1 MSRTTMQLLTVVE
14 IDQELSRRATEVDAI
29 VATMLELDKHPGLT
43 LIRRFP
49 PSGLTEARWLPV
61 RDALALMWEDLGR
74 MRAILDAARA
84 ARGNRAK
91 LDDGQ
96 RAELTEL
103 LRGRPYEVSRTPIP
117 LAERSLTGPREHVL
131 FVGLADT
138 LDRMRATFPM
148 IAEFLDAVDQVNTRV
163 MSGLAPLQD
172 NLDKAGAVTPEL
184 RAIGAGIAD
193 LLSRSAIDPLA
204 LTAAEI
210 DARLAELSAA
220 MRREAAVLAELGVMA
235 ANWPAAIA
243 GARTKLDALRATRE
257 RAAQA
262 RAKVEATILSGALP
276 VPTDDVGQLRAQLD
290 AVAADPGAAAA
301 LLALGRRID
310 AASAAAAAAE
320 NLAQGLLD
328 RRGELRGRLA
338 AYQAKAAR
346 LGVGEDRDL
355 LAAHQIAAGLLARTP
370 CDLAA
375 VTRAVADY
383 QQLIAEKS
391 GRRP

>member
-1 MSRTTMQLLTVVE
+1 MSRTIMQPLTLLE
-14 IDQELSRRATEVDAI
+14 IDRELARRAIEADSI
-29 VATMLELDKHPGLT
+29 VATLLELDKHPGLT

-49 PSGLTEARWLPV
+49 PSGATEARWLPV
-61 RDALALMWEDLGR
+61 RDALALMWEDFGR
-74 MRAILDAARA
+74 MRAILDSAHAV
-84 ARGNRAK
+84 RGTRGR

-103 LRGRPYEVSRTPIP
+103 LRGRPYEASRTPIP
-117 LAERSLTGPREHVL
+117 FAERSLTGPSEYVL

-148 IAEFLDAVDQVNTRV
+148 IAEFLDAVDKVNTRV
-163 MSGLAPLQD
+163 MSGLSPLQD
-172 NLDKAGAVTPEL
+172 KLDKAGGVTPEL
-184 RAIGAGIAD
+184 RAIGDGIAD
-193 LLSRSAIDPLA
+193 LLSRSATDPLA
-204 LTAAEI
+204 LTTAEI
-210 DARLAELSAA
+210 DARLAELGGA
-220 MRREAAVLAELGVMA
+220 MRREAALLAALA
-235 ANWPAAIA
+235 AMVTNWPGAIA
-243 GARTKLDALRATRE
+243 GARKKLDALQATRE

-262 RAKVEATILSGALP
+262 RAKVERTIVSGPLP
-276 VPTDDVGQLRAQLD
+276 VPTDDIGLLRAQLD
-290 AVAADPGAAAA
+290 AIAANPGAAAA
-301 LLALGRRID
+301 LLELGGRID
-310 AASAAAAAAE
+310 TASTTAADAE

-328 RRGELRGRLA
+328 RGGELRGRLA

-355 LAAHQIAAGLLARTP
+355 LASHQIATGLLGRTP

>member
-1 MSRTTMQLLTVVE
+1 MSSISMQPLTLLE
-14 IDQELSRRATEVDAI
+14 IDRELAGRAREADSI
-29 VATMLELDKHPGLT
+29 VATLLELDKHPGLE
-43 LIRRFP
+43 LVRRFP
-49 PSGLTEARWLPV
+49 PSGVTEARWLPV
-61 RDALALMWEDLGR
+61 RDALALMWEDFGR
-74 MRAILDAARA
+74 MRAILDSASAV
-84 ARGNRAK
+84 RGTRGK

-103 LRGRPYEVSRTPIP
+103 LRGRPHEVSRTPIP
-117 LAERSLTGPREHVL
+117 LAERSLTGPSEHVL

-138 LDRMRATFPM
+138 LDRMRATFPV
-148 IAEFLDAVDQVNTRV
+148 IAEFLDAVDKVNTRV

-172 NLDKAGAVTPEL
+172 KLDKAGAVTPEL
-184 RAIGAGIAD
+184 RAISDGIAE
-193 LLSRSAIDPLA
+193 LLRRSATDPLA

-210 DARLAELSAA
+210 DARLAELSDA
-220 MRREAAVLAELGVMA
+220 MRREAAVLAELAAVA
-235 ANWPAAIA
+235 ANWPAAIVSA
-243 GARTKLDALRATRE
+243 HKRLDALQETRE
-257 RAAQA
+257 RAEQA
-262 RAKVEATILSGALP
+262 RLEVEQTIVSGPLP
-276 VPTDDVGQLRAQLD
+276 VLAEDIGLYRAQLD
-290 AVAADPGAAAA
+290 AIPADPGAAAV
-301 LLALGRRID
+301 LLEFGRRID
-310 AASAAAAAAE
+310 TAVAVAVAAE

-355 LAAHQIAAGLLARTP
+355 LASYQIAAGLLARTP

-383 QQLIAEKS
+383 QHIIAEKS

>member
-1 MSRTTMQLLTVVE
+1 MSPVIMEPLTLIE
-14 IDQELSRRATEVDAI
+14 IDREIARRASEADSI
-29 VATMLELDKHPGLT
+29 VATLLELDKHPGLN
-43 LIRRFP
+43 LVRSFP
-49 PSGLTEARWLPV
+49 PSGVTEARWLPV
-61 RDALALMWEDLGR
+61 RDALALMWEDFGR
-74 MRAILDAARA
+74 MRAILDSART
-84 ARGNRAK
+84 ARGNRAR

-103 LRGRPYEVSRTPIP
+103 LRGRPHEVARTPIP
-117 LAERSLTGPREHVL
+117 LAERSLTGPSEHVL

-148 IAEFLDAVDQVNTRV
+148 IAEFLDAVDKVNTRV
-163 MSGLAPLQD
+163 MSGLAPLQHQ
-172 NLDKAGAVTPEL
+172 LDKAGAATPEL
-184 RAIGAGIAD
+184 RAISAGIAE
-193 LLSRSAIDPLA
+193 LLRRSATDPLA

-210 DARLAELSAA
+210 DARLAELDGA
-220 MRREAAVLAELGVMA
+220 MRREAAVLAELA
-235 ANWPAAIA
+235 AVAAQWPAAVA
-243 GARTKLDALRATRE
+243 SARERLAALRETRE
-257 RAAQA
+257 RAALA
-262 RAKVEATILSGALP
+262 RTKVERTIVSGPLP
-276 VPTDDVGQLRAQLD
+276 IPADDIDRLRAQLD

-301 LLALGRRID
+301 LLELGRRLD
-310 AASAAAAAAE
+310 AAITAAATAAE
-320 NLAQGLLD
+320 LAQGLLD

-338 AYQAKAAR
+338 AYHAKAAR

-355 LAAHQIAAGLLARTP
+355 LAAHQIATGLLARTP

>member
-1 MSRTTMQLLTVVE
+1 MSQTIMEPLTLIE
-14 IDQELSRRATEVDAI
+14 IDREISRRASEADSI
-29 VATMLELDKHPGLT
+29 VATLLELDQHPGLN
-43 LIRRFP
+43 LVRSYP
-49 PSGLTEARWLPV
+49 PSGVTEARWLPV
-61 RDALALMWEDLGR
+61 RDALALMWEDFGR
-74 MRAILDAARA
+74 MRAILDSARA
-84 ARGNRAK
+84 VRGNRAR

-96 RAELTEL
+96 RAQLTEL
-103 LRGRPYEVSRTPIP
+103 LRGRPHEVSRTPIP
-117 LAERSLTGPREHVL
+117 LAERSLTGPSEYVL

-138 LDRMRATFPM
+138 LDRMRATFPV
-148 IAEFLDAVDQVNTRV
+148 IAEFLDAVDKVNTRV
-163 MSGLAPLQD
+163 MAGLAPLQD
-172 NLDKAGAVTPEL
+172 QLDKAGGATPEL
-184 RAIGAGIAD
+184 RAISAGIAE
-193 LLSRSAIDPLA
+193 LLRRSATDPLA

-210 DARLAELSAA
+210 DARLAELSGAV
-220 MRREAAVLAELGVMA
+220 RREAAVLAEHA
-235 ANWPAAIA
+235 AVVADWPAALA
-243 GARTKLDALRATRE
+243 GVRGRLDALRETRE

-262 RAKVEATILSGALP
+262 RVKVERTILSGPLP
-276 VPTDDVGQLRAQLD
+276 IPADDIDELRAQLD
-290 AVAADPGAAAA
+290 AVPAEPGAAAV
-301 LLALGRRID
+301 LLELGRRID
-310 AASAAAAAAE
+310 AATAAAATAE

-355 LAAHQIAAGLLARTP
+355 LASHQIATGLLARTP

>member
-1 MSRTTMQLLTVVE
+1 MSPTVMEPLTLIE
-14 IDQELSRRATEVDAI
+14 IDREISRRASEADSI
-29 VATMLELDKHPGLT
+29 VATLLELDQHPGLN
-43 LIRRFP
+43 LVRSYP
-49 PSGLTEARWLPV
+49 PSGVTEARWLPV
-61 RDALALMWEDLGR
+61 RDALALMWEDFGR
-74 MRAILDAARA
+74 MRAILDSARTV
-84 ARGNRAK
+84 RGNRAR
-91 LDDGQ
+91 LDDDQ
-96 RAELTEL
+96 RAQLTEL
-103 LRGRPYEVSRTPIP
+103 LRGRPHEVSRTPIP
-117 LAERSLTGPREHVL
+117 LAERSLTGPSEYVL

-148 IAEFLDAVDQVNTRV
+148 IAEFLDAVDKVNTRV
-163 MSGLAPLQD
+163 MAGLAPLQAQ
-172 NLDKAGAVTPEL
+172 LDKAGGATPEL
-184 RAIGAGIAD
+184 RAVSAGIAE
-193 LLSRSAIDPLA
+193 LLRRSATDPLA

-210 DARLAELSAA
+210 DARLAELSGAV
-220 MRREAAVLAELGVMA
+220 RREAAVLAELAAVA

-243 GARTKLDALRATRE
+243 SARQRLDALGETRE

-262 RAKVEATILSGALP
+262 RVKVERTIVSGPLP
-276 VPTDDVGQLRAQLD
+276 ILADDIDRLRAQLD
-290 AVAADPGAAAA
+290 AVPADPGAAAA
-301 LLALGRRID
+301 LLELGRRID
-310 AASAAAAAAE
+310 AATAAAATAE

-355 LAAHQIAAGLLARTP
+355 LAAHQIAAGLLTRTP